1 MTLLAQLTAS
11 RQPCALVT
19 VVRCDP
25 HTSAR
30 PGDKAIVTSDGRL
43 RGWVGGSCAEPV
55 VRREA
60 LRALSHGS
68 PCLVRIR
75 PEGGV
80 AGEESFGGGGPS
92 ELITASSCPSGGSL
106 DVFIEPQLPKPQLLV
121 FGDSP
126 AARTLVQLA
135 SLTGFR
141 TCAIHPGARPEDH
154 AGADLVLPSL
164 ELAAVSPDD
173 DTWAVVATMGHY
185 DEDALEA
192 CLVLPRLEVA
202 LVASGRRTEAVRE
215 ALRGRGLD
223 DAALRRVRAPAGA
236 VRGATQ
242 VEIALFAL
250 AEVVSLRRARQRT
263 GAGALQRDLEATM
276 SRFVTDPVCG
286 MVVESAAGAVSILH
300 EGARIHFCSAG
311 CREKFEASPAAFLRT
326 GGPG

>member
-1 MTLLAQLTAS
+1 
-11 RQPCALVT
+11 

-25 HTSAR
+25 PTSAR

-60 LRALSHGS
+60 LRALSQGV

-75 PEGGV
+75 PEGSI
-80 AGEESFGGGGPS
+80 AEEEPSPGGRS
-92 ELITASSCPSGGSL
+92 ELVAASTCPSGGSL
-106 DVFIEPQLPKPQLLV
+106 DVFIEPHLPKPQLLV

-141 TCAIHPGARPEDH
+141 TCAVHPGARLEDH
-154 AGADLVLPSL
+154 ARADLVLPSL
-164 ELAAVSPDD
+164 ELASAFPDE

-192 CLVLPRLEVA
+192 CLALPGLEVA
-202 LVASGRRTEAVRE
+202 LVASRRRTEAVRE
-215 ALRGRGLD
+215 GLRRRGLD
-223 DAALRRVRAPAGA
+223 DEALGRVRAPAGT
-236 VRGATQ
+236 VQGATQ
-242 VEIALFAL
+242 EEIALFAL
-250 AEVVSLRRARQRT
+250 AELVSLRRERQQT
-263 GAGALQRDLEATM
+263 GAAVRRSSLDTAL

-286 MVVESAAGAVSILH
+286 MVVESSAGAVNVIH
-300 EGARIHFCSAG
+300 EGKRIYFCSAG
-311 CREKFEASPAAFLRT
+311 CLDRFQLRPAAFLERADQIE
-326 GGPG
+326 G

>member
-1 MTLLAQLTAS
+1 
-11 RQPCALVT
+11 V
-19 VVRCDP
+19 
-25 HTSAR
+25 
-30 PGDKAIVTSDGRL
+30 
-43 RGWVGGSCAEPV
+43 
-55 VRREA
+55 
-60 LRALSHGS
+60 SHGV

-75 PEGGV
+75 PEGGI
-80 AGEESFGGGGPS
+80 AGEEQFQGGRPS

-106 DVFIEPQLPKPQLLV
+106 DVFIEPQLPMPQLLV

-141 TCAIHPGARPEDH
+141 TCAVHPGARLEDH

-164 ELAAVSPDD
+164 ELAAASPDA

-192 CLVLPRLEVA
+192 CLAHPVLEVA
-202 LVASGRRTEAVRE
+202 LVASRRRTEAVRE

-242 VEIALFAL
+242 EEIALFAL
-250 AEVVSLRRARQRT
+250 AEVVNLRRARQET
-263 GAGALQRDLEATM
+263 GGSAMQRDLDGAL

-286 MVVESAAGAVSILH
+286 MVVESGSGAVSLLH
-300 EGARIHFCSAG
+300 QGARIYFCSRG
-311 CREKFEASPAAFLRT
+311 CLEKFEASPAAFSKA
-326 GGPG
+326 GEPG